1 MNANMFEVTSA
12 NFESEVLKSPT
23 PVLID
28 FWAEWCGPCKAIA
41 PIVEEIATEYA
52 DKLRVGKLDADAYQ
66 DILMNY
72 NIMGIPTLILFKGGK
87 DVVRITGYQPKDK
100 ITSKIAQELG

>member
-1 MNANMFEVTSA
+1 MNVNMFEVTSA
-12 NFESEVLKSPT
+12 NFDSEVLKSST

-41 PIVEEIATEYA
+41 PIVEEIANEYA
-52 DKLRVGKLDADAYQ
+52 GQLRVGKLDADAYQ

-72 NIMGIPTLILFKGGK
+72 NIMGIPTLILFKDGK
-87 DVVRITGYQPKDK
+87 DVLRITGYQPKDK
-100 ITSKIAQELG
+100 ITSKLVSVLS

>member
-1 MNANMFEVTSA
+1 MSANTFEVTSA

-41 PIVEEIATEYA
+41 PIVEEIAVEYA
-52 DKLRVGKLDADAYQ
+52 GQIRVGKLDADAYQ

-72 NIMGIPTLILFKGGK
+72 NIMGIPTLILFKDGK

-100 ITSKIAQELG
+100 ITSKLVQVLS